1 MTKAQRQVVRRQLL
15 DEKAVLSRLRKD
27 YKEALSRVDSK
38 IQELMGRQDLTPSV
52 IYQVRYQRMVK
63 GQIEEALGNLRSG
76 ACQHISDYTEGA
88 YKTAFIGAQYSMQKQ
103 GVPLIF
109 PIDRDAMVKAV
120 KTDSKLSSSMY
131 RRMGVNVTEL
141 RNSVSAEL
149 SRGIASGSGY
159 ADIARSIDGKFDIGM
174 KNSMRIAQTEGH
186 RISQESALDAMRKAK
201 EAGADVV
208 KQWDSTLDDRTRES
222 HRELN
227 GQIRDIDDYFET
239 GDGHKALAPGQFGI
253 PGEDINCRCVIL
265 QRARWAV
272 EDGEGSYTKAS
283 RMEENGRC
291 RIVDMSSVDGY
302 QAFWNR
308 YQTVIGKILKTNKRS
323 LDSEMYPKTLA
334 GVIRG
339 KPMSFEEADHQ
350 RVNPHLLDSPG
361 YMSNCQSCVVAYEA
375 RRRGYDVETLA
386 NFKNRTAKMLSTHTN
401 YAWIDPKTGKHPKYI
416 RFNGD
421 TVAGLE
427 SFIDRTIES
436 GKRYTF
442 EFTWKGKGFSGHIVH
457 MFRAANGE
465 VNIFDPQTGKL
476 YDWKGVRRNF
486 LLHIK
491 FSGIYKGKNIFCPV
505 DILRVDNMAFDKNV
519 VSKIMKA
526 AGS

>member
-1 MTKAQRQVVRRQLL
+1 MPKPHRGGKRGGGLPNSGPQFSMNSANPYQIPATLGEAIGTKGTPF
-15 DEKAVLSRLRKD
+15 SM
-27 YKEALSRVDSK
+27 VDAWFDANPYYSDSYA
-38 IQELMGRQDLTPSV
+38 EFST
-52 IYQVRYQRMVK
+52 
-63 GQIEEALGNLRSG
+63 N
-76 ACQHISDYTEGA
+76 CQ
-88 YKTAFIGAQYSMQKQ
+88 
-103 GVPLIF
+103 
-109 PIDRDAMVKAV
+109 
-120 KTDSKLSSSMY
+120 
-131 RRMGVNVTEL
+131 
-141 RNSVSAEL
+141 
-149 SRGIASGSGY
+149 
-159 ADIARSIDGKFDIGM
+159 
-174 KNSMRIAQTEGH
+174 
-186 RISQESALDAMRKAK
+186 
-201 EAGADVV
+201 
-208 KQWDSTLDDRTRES
+208 
-222 HRELN
+222 
-227 GQIRDIDDYFET
+227 
-239 GDGHKALAPGQFGI
+239 
-253 PGEDINCRCVIL
+253 RCV
-265 QRARWAV
+265 
-272 EDGEGSYTKAS
+272 
-283 RMEENGRC
+283 
-291 RIVDMSSVDGY
+291 
-302 QAFWNR
+302 F
-308 YQTVIGKILKTNKRS
+308 
-323 LDSEMYPKTLA
+323 
-334 GVIRG
+334 
-339 KPMSFEEADHQ
+339 
-350 RVNPHLLDSPG
+350 
-361 YMSNCQSCVVAYEA
+361 AYEL